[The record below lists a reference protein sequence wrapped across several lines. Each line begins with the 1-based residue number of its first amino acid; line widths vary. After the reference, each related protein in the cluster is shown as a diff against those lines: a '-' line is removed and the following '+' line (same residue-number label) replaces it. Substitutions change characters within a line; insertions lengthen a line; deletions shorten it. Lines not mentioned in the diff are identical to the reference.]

1 MKIAIATEGNQVFNH
16 FGRCETFTI
25 CEVEGHT
32 LKETQLVDTQGHT
45 HGALPDFLADLGVQA
60 VIVGGMGGGAM
71 QKLAQKSIAVY
82 TGVRGTVEDAIQRYL
97 REELQPLD
105 VTEALKESQHHH
117 GHHHDHDHDH
127 HHGHHHHGGHSC
139 NCHH

>member
-45 HGALPDFLADLGVQA
+45 HGALPDFLANLGVQA
-60 VIVGGMGGGAM
+60 VIVGGMGGGAV
-71 QKLAQKSIAVY
+71 QKLAQKSITIY
-82 TGVRGTVEDAIQRYL
+82 TGVRGTVEDAIQQYL
-97 REELQPLD
+97 RKELQPLD
-105 VTEALKESQHHH
+105 VTQALAESHHH
-117 GHHHDHDHDH
+117 DHHHDHD
-127 HHGHHHHGGHSC
+127 HHHGGHSC
-139 NCHH
+139 NRHH